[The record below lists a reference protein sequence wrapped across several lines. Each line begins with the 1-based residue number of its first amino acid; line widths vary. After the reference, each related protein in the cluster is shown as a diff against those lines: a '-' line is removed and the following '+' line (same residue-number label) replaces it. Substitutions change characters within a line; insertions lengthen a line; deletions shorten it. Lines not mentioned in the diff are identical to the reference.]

1 MHRSY
6 HLPTVQIWSEIVKK
20 IGGRFCVEV
29 KMLICFAII
38 RDELTQQRDNL
49 QLELAEIKVK
59 VSRKNNSICTVTLNL
74 RYTLLRW

>member
-6 HLPTVQIWSEIVKK
+6 HLPTVQICSEIVKK
-20 IGGRFCVEV
+20 LGQIFLKV

-59 VSRKNNSICTVTLNL
+59 VSRTQETNTIQ
-74 RYTLLRW
+74 YALLL

>member
-6 HLPTVQIWSEIVKK
+6 HLPTVQIWSEIVTKK
-20 IGGRFCVEV
+20 LGQILLKVN
-29 KMLICFAII
+29 MPICFAII

-59 VSRKNNSICTVTLNL
+59 VSRTQETNTIQ
-74 RYTLLRW
+74 YALLL